1 MRVLVTGAAGFIGS
15 RLAAALRAR
24 GHEVAGVDLRGGEGV
39 EAVDVRDLGALSA
52 LASRL
57 RPDAVVHLAAFISAP
72 ESVERP
78 AEYME
83 DNAMGTVNA
92 LEAARRSGAGRFL
105 YFSSV
110 AVYGEPSELPL
121 REDSPLNPVNPYGLS
136 KAMGE
141 EAVRG
146 YGRFYGLG
154 YAILRPSNVYG
165 PGQSPEYAGV
175 IEAFARAI
183 AEGRRPVIH
192 GDGGQ
197 TRDFVHVDDVV
208 EAAALALESGIR
220 GRTYNVSSGRSIS
233 VNELARVFEEALGRG
248 IEFGRGPPRPGDI
261 YRSEVSNELI
271 SRELG
276 WRPRV
281 DLREGIRGILRAH
294 GAQLV

>member
-1 MRVLVTGAAGFIGS
+1 MRILVTGAAGFIGS

-24 GHEVAGVDLRGGEGV
+24 GHEVVGVDIRGGEGV
-39 EAVDVRDLGALSA
+39 EAVDVRDLGALSG

-57 RPDAVVHLAAFISAP
+57 RPDAVAHLAALISAP
-72 ESVERP
+72 ESLERP
-78 AEYME
+78 AEYLE
-83 DNAMGTVNA
+83 DNVMGTVNA

-154 YAILRPSNVYG
+154 YVILRPSNVYG

-175 IEAFARAI
+175 IESFARAI

-208 EAAALALESGIR
+208 EAAALALESGVR

-233 VNELARVFEEALGRG
+233 VNELARIFEEALGRG

-281 DLREGIRGILRAH
+281 DLREGIRGVLRAR
-294 GAQLV
+294 GAL